1 MNQDR
6 LKELLYYCPKTG
18 VFKWINSRRGVT
30 QDRPAGCVG
39 RYGYWFITLDR
50 KRYAAHRLV
59 WLYMHGA
66 WPVSCIDHI
75 NRNRIDNR
83 AVNLREATR
92 EQNRQNLSLDARNK
106 SGARGVSFDVIN
118 IRWRASISVKGKAKN
133 LGRYIDKS
141 DAIAA
146 YARAAAKY
154 HSHNLTAQT

>member
-1 MNQDR
+1 MNQNR
-6 LKELLYYCPKTG
+6 LKELLHYCPETG
-18 VFKWINSRRGVT
+18 VFNWINSRRGVT
-30 QDRPAGCVG
+30 QGRPAGYVG

-59 WLYMHGA
+59 WLYMHGT

-75 NRNRIDNR
+75 NRIRTDNR
-83 AVNLREATR
+83 AVNLREATQ
-92 EQNRQNLSLDARNK
+92 EQNRQNLSLNARNK

-118 IRWRASISVKGKAKN
+118 VRWRASISVKGKAKN